1 MQKGVLRKR
10 NPRPLS
16 EYGRQLAEKQ
26 SLKFQYN
33 LRERQFARY
42 VAEALSK
49 SGNSPEIFMQKLETR
64 LDNAVFRMGLA
75 QSRPQARQLVSH
87 GHLTLNKRPMD
98 VPSHQVKIG
107 DVIAV
112 HPSSLALTYI
122 ANIKPGLKKY
132 DAPSWLQLDKEALSA
147 EVVSLPTLEEASPS
161 VEISLVFE
169 FYSR

>member
-26 SLKFQYN
+26 SLKGQYN

-42 VAEALSK
+42 VKEALAKTGS
-49 SGNSPEIFMQKLETR
+49 SPELFIQSLETR

-75 QSRPQARQLVSH
+75 QSRAQARQLVSH
-87 GHLTLNKRPMD
+87 GHITLNKRPMD
-98 VPSHQVKIG
+98 IPSHHVKVG
-107 DVIAV
+107 DVISV
-112 HPSSLALTYI
+112 HPSSLATTYVT
-122 ANIKPGLKKY
+122 ALKPGLKKY
-132 DAPSWLQLDKEALSA
+132 DAPSWLRLDKEALSS
-147 EVVSLPTLEEASPS
+147 EVVSLPTLQEASPA